1 MSSFIEDLNFEG
13 KATGVFS
20 SLSACNLVQQSIS
33 VSCAVILKPTHPHLP
48 GSLQNFQSRLHSP
61 HYIFS
66 ATPTARK
73 GSKKLTIQKWWHRCP
88 TLLVCLLS
96 WLLGAVW
103 VRPPPRT
110 TIIIIGQ
117 ILFFIKSFVHMC
129 CVCVLA
135 CCPSMSWRWTVIM
148 QHTQFV
154 LIWCQP

>member
-33 VSCAVILKPTHPHLP
+33 VSCAVILKPTHPPLP

-61 HYIFS
+61 LTSSQPHRQPGKVEEVDNPKVVTQVSNSCCWSPQLTSWSSVGPASSSYNINRHRPDLVFH
-66 ATPTARK
+66 
-73 GSKKLTIQKWWHRCP
+73 KKLCSHV
-88 TLLVCLLS
+88 L
-96 WLLGAVW
+96 
-103 VRPPPRT
+103 
-110 TIIIIGQ
+110 
-117 ILFFIKSFVHMC
+117 
-129 CVCVLA
+129 CVLP
-135 CCPSMSWRWTVIM
+135 CRPSMSWCWTVIM

>member
-33 VSCAVILKPTHPHLP
+33 VSCAVIPTRPCLVHSKTFRAGCILLLHLL
-48 GSLQNFQSRLHSP
+48 SHTDSQERLEEVDNPKVVTQVSNSSCWSP
-61 HYIFS
+61 QLTSWSSVGQASSSYNNRHRPDLVFH
-66 ATPTARK
+66 
-73 GSKKLTIQKWWHRCP
+73 KKLCSHV
-88 TLLVCLLS
+88 L
-96 WLLGAVW
+96 
-103 VRPPPRT
+103 
-110 TIIIIGQ
+110 
-117 ILFFIKSFVHMC
+117 
-129 CVCVLA
+129 CVLP